1 MAYIYEY
8 IKRFYSKNINE
19 GIFYD
24 LGSGTGKAIIAMSL
38 MHKFKKVIGLEYLE
52 NLIKLSQG
60 IKQNY
65 NKTINEIF
73 EKNKRLFSFSG
84 HLSDIFNIPVSV
96 IHGELAMS
104 KSVQHAENAARY
116 VHVHHKCGLNDLLFF
131 HASGIDVNV
140 SLCLRNA
147 FLKSEGSVGF
157 HEGNHIL
164 FGDQTAVTVIILIVV
179 FLNIVLCK
187 LQLREPFLLY
197 QPVTEVNGR
206 PDKSLSSL

>member
-8 IKRFYSKNINE
+8 IKRFYSKTINE

-73 EKNKRLFSFSG
+73 EKNKRLFSF
-84 HLSDIFNIPVSV
+84 DKPNI
-96 IHGELAMS
+96 IEFIQGDFLKHNW
-104 KSVQHAENAARY
+104 ENASIIFANSTCFSMDMINNIAN
-116 VHVHHKCGLNDLLFF
+116 KANKECKSGTIIITFTKKLN
-131 HASGIDVNV
+131 
-140 SLCLRNA
+140 
-147 FLKSEGSVGF
+147 K
-157 HEGNHIL
+157 
-164 FGDQTAVTVIILIVV
+164 
-179 FLNIVLCK
+179 LNSDWE
-187 LQLREPFLLY
+187 LREGFRRLMTWGIATIY
-197 QPVTEVNGR
+197 IHKR
-206 PDKSLSSL
+206 K